1 MSMASDQQHVA
12 DVTVTLGEDF
22 VAVVELHRSPDNYFD
37 RALIG
42 ALADAYQAL
51 DADPRCRAIVLCSE
65 GKHFCAGANL
75 SGSGDGLDG
84 GPGALYREAIRLFEA
99 ETPVVA
105 AVQGA
110 AVGGGLGLACSAD
123 FRVGCPQARFAANF
137 ARLGFHH
144 GFGLSVTLPA
154 IVGPQ
159 HSLELLYTG
168 RRING
173 DQAVRIGLCDR
184 LVPADQVRSA
194 AHDLAAE
201 IAGSAPLAV
210 RSIRATMRGHLA
222 EQVRAA
228 TDREAAEQN
237 RLRETAD
244 WREGVAATAERRT
257 PRFHGR

>member
-1 MSMASDQQHVA
+1 MASDQHS

-22 VAVVELHRSPDNYFD
+22 VATVELHRPPDNYFD
-37 RALIG
+37 RALIR

-75 SGSGDGLDG
+75 SSGGGDGLEG
-84 GPGALYREAIRLFEA
+84 GPGSLYREAVRLFEA
-99 ETPVVA
+99 VTPVVA

-168 RRING
+168 RRIGG
-173 DQAVRIGLCDR
+173 DEAARIGLCDR
-184 LVPADQVRSA
+184 LVPAAEVREA
-194 AHDLAAE
+194 AHALAAE
-201 IAGSAPLAV
+201 IASSAPLAV
-210 RSIRATMRGHLA
+210 RSIRDTMRGDLA
-222 EQVRAA
+222 GRVRSA

-244 WREGVAATAERRT
+244 WREGVAAMAQRRP
-257 PRFHGR
+257 PRFEGH